1 MADNS
6 KDKAGKSLN
15 ADGQNIEDQ
24 KAEDQK
30 AEDQKVED
38 QKFEEQKTEVQK
50 EFKGFFQSLREYLP
64 QLLSIRRD
72 TDKELTAATIRE
84 GISIK
89 GQTAWILVFS
99 ILIASIGLN
108 VSSTAV
114 VIGAMLISPLMGP
127 ILGIGFSIGVND
139 VDTLKA
145 SVINFGAMVFL
156 SLLTSFLFFSI
167 PIFKEA
173 TPEILARTKPDVR
186 DVLIAISGGLALII
200 AISRPRPQFNTVA
213 GVAIATALMP
223 PLCTAGFGL
232 ATGQFNYFGGAMFL
246 FTINCIFIALAA
258 FAIIKYLKFPML
270 KYINQAKRKRISRIA
285 SLIAFVI
292 LGFSIYLFYQ
302 LYLIND
308 YTTRAEIFIKKIKAE
323 GVNII
328 GDSSESI
335 DYKADEIKL
344 YVFGNNYDNRDKER
358 WRLMMT
364 DLGLKDTKLTILQS
378 QDDSGVREDIDEIKE
393 MYMESNKLLITRD
406 ESLKEKD
413 LRINELEKNL
423 RRYYDNEVLFDRVV
437 KEIKINYS
445 GLKQVSFA
453 REYVSDFEK
462 IDTTNVITVKWK
474 ATVNKRQRNAQEKML
489 KEWMQVRL
497 KLKNIEVRELP

>member
-1 MADNS
+1 MEENK
-6 KDKAGKSLN
+6 KD
-15 ADGQNIEDQ
+15 QVEED
-24 KAEDQK
+24 K
-30 AEDQKVED
+30 
-38 QKFEEQKTEVQK
+38 KFKEQKEDVQK
-50 EFKGFFQSLREYLP
+50 EFKGFFQSLKEYIP

-72 TDKELTAATIRE
+72 TDKEATAKTIRE
-84 GISIK
+84 GVSIK

-139 VDTLKA
+139 VDTLKS
-145 SVINFGAMVFL
+145 SVINFGAMVVL

-186 DVLIAISGGLALII
+186 DVLIAMSGGLALII
-200 AISRPRPQFNTVA
+200 AISRNKPQFNTVA

-246 FTINCIFIALAA
+246 FTINCIYIALAA
-258 FAIIKYLKFPML
+258 FVITKYLKFPML

-292 LGFSIYLFYQ
+292 LAFSIYLFYQ
-302 LYLIND
+302 LYVLND
-308 YTTRAEIFIKKIKAE
+308 YTIKAEKFITNLKEE

-328 GDSSESI
+328 GDNKESI
-335 DYKADEIKL
+335 NFKEQEIKL
-344 YVFGNNYDNRDKER
+344 YVFGSDYSPRDKER
-358 WRLMMT
+358 WEEQIQE
-364 DLGLKDTKLTILQS
+364 LGLKNTKLTILKS
-378 QDDSGVREDIDEIKE
+378 QDDSGIREDIDKIKE
-393 MYMESNKLLITRD
+393 LYINSHQMLSSRD
-406 ESLKEKD
+406 ETIKEKD
-413 LRINELEKNL
+413 LRINELEKDL
-423 RRYYDNEVLFDRVV
+423 RRYYTNEVHFDRII
-437 KEIKINYS
+437 KEIQINYADLEQI
-445 GLKQVSFA
+445 GYY
-453 REYVSDFEK
+453 REYITNFEK
-462 IDTTNVITVKWK
+462 MDTLNIISVRWK
-474 ATVNKRQRNAQEKML
+474 KKVSNRQKKQQEEKLQQWLQTRLNIKNLEIRQL
-489 KEWMQVRL
+489 K
-497 KLKNIEVRELP
+497 

>member
-1 MADNS
+1 MEENK
-6 KDKAGKSLN
+6 KD
-15 ADGQNIEDQ
+15 QIEDQ
-24 KAEDQK
+24 KFQ
-30 AEDQKVED
+30 
-38 QKFEEQKTEVQK
+38 EQKEDVQK
-50 EFKGFFQSLREYLP
+50 EFKGFFQSLKEYIP

-72 TDKELTAATIRE
+72 TDKEATAKTIRD
-84 GISIK
+84 GVSIK

-156 SLLTSFLFFSI
+156 SLLTSFIFFSI

-186 DVLIAISGGLALII
+186 DVLIAMSGGLALII
-200 AISRPRPQFNTVA
+200 AISRNKPQFNTVA

-246 FTINCIFIALAA
+246 FTINCIYIALAA
-258 FAIIKYLKFPML
+258 FVITKYLKFPML
-270 KYINQAKRKRISRIA
+270 KYINQAKRKRISQIA

-292 LGFSIYLFYQ
+292 LAFSIYLFYQ
-302 LYLIND
+302 LYVLND
-308 YTTRAEIFIKKIKAE
+308 YTIKAERFIANLKEE

-328 GDSSESI
+328 GDSKESI
-335 DYKADEIKL
+335 DFQGKEIKL
-344 YVFGNNYDNRDKER
+344 YVFGSDYSVKEKER
-358 WRLMMT
+358 WEEQISE
-364 DLGLKDTKLTILQS
+364 LGLKNTKLTILKS
-378 QDDSGVREDIDEIKE
+378 QDDSGIREDIDKIKE
-393 MYMESNKLLITRD
+393 LYINSHQMLSSRD
-406 ESLKEKD
+406 ETIKEKD
-413 LRINELEKNL
+413 LRISELEKDL
-423 RRYYDNEVLFDRVV
+423 RRYYANEVHFDRII
-437 KEIKINYS
+437 KEIQINYADLQEIGYS
-445 GLKQVSFA
+445 
-453 REYVSDFEK
+453 REYVSNFEK
-462 IDTTNVITVKWK
+462 MDTLNVITVRWK
-474 ATVNKRQRNAQEKML
+474 NKVSNRQKKQQE
-489 KEWMQVRL
+489 E
-497 KLKNIEVRELP
+497 KLKAWLQTRLGIKNLEIRQK

>member
-1 MADNS
+1 MEENK
-6 KDKAGKSLN
+6 KD
-15 ADGQNIEDQ
+15 QVEED
-24 KAEDQK
+24 K
-30 AEDQKVED
+30 
-38 QKFEEQKTEVQK
+38 KFQEHKDEVQK
-50 EFKGFFQSLREYLP
+50 EFKGFFQSLKEYIP

-72 TDKELTAATIRE
+72 TDKEATAKTIRE
-84 GISIK
+84 GVSIK

-173 TPEILARTKPDVR
+173 TPEILNRTKPDVR

-200 AISRPRPQFNTVA
+200 AISRNKPQFNTVA

-258 FAIIKYLKFPML
+258 FVITKYLKFPML

-292 LGFSIYLFYQ
+292 LSFSIYLFYQ
-302 LYLIND
+302 LYVLND
-308 YTTRAEIFIKKIKAE
+308 YTIRAEKFIKNLKQE

-328 GDSSESI
+328 GDSKESI
-335 DYKADEIKL
+335 DFKEKEIKL
-344 YVFGNNYDNRDKER
+344 YVFGSDYSARDMKR
-358 WRLMMT
+358 WEEQIQE
-364 DLGLKDTKLTILQS
+364 LGLKNTKLTVLKS
-378 QDDSGVREDIDEIKE
+378 QDDTGIREDIDKIKE
-393 MYMESNKLLITRD
+393 LYINSHQMLSSREETI
-406 ESLKEKD
+406 KEKD
-413 LRINELEKNL
+413 LRINELEKDL
-423 RRYYDNEVLFDRVV
+423 RQYYASEVHFDRII
-437 KEIKINYS
+437 KEIQINYADLEEIGYS
-445 GLKQVSFA
+445 REFVSN
-453 REYVSDFEK
+453 FEK
-462 IDTTNVITVKWK
+462 MDTLNVVSVRWK
-474 ATVNKRQRNAQEKML
+474 NKVNNRQRKQQEERLQKWLQTRLNIKNLEIRQL
-489 KEWMQVRL
+489 K
-497 KLKNIEVRELP
+497 

>member
-1 MADNS
+1 MGDIK
-6 KDKAGKSLN
+6 KDQVDHDQEFK
-15 ADGQNIEDQ
+15 DQ
-24 KAEDQK
+24 KAD
-30 AEDQKVED
+30 
-38 QKFEEQKTEVQK
+38 VQK
-50 EFKGFFQSLREYLP
+50 DFKGFFQSLKEYLP
-64 QLLSIRRD
+64 LLLNIKKG
-72 TDKELTAATIRE
+72 TDKEATAATIRE

-89 GQTAWILVFS
+89 GHTAWILVFS

-108 VSSTAV
+108 TSSTAV

-145 SVINFGAMVFL
+145 SVINFGSMVFL

-167 PIFKEA
+167 PIFSEA

-186 DVLIAISGGLALII
+186 DVLIAITGGLALII
-200 AISRPRPQFNTVA
+200 AISRPKAQFNTVA

-232 ATGQFNYFGGAMFL
+232 ATGQFKYFGGAMFL
-246 FTINCIFIALAA
+246 FTINSIFIALAS
-258 FAIIKYLKFPML
+258 FSIVKYLKFPML
-270 KYINQAKRKRISRIA
+270 KYINQAKRKRISRVA
-285 SLIAFVI
+285 SLVAFVI
-292 LGFSIYLFYQ
+292 LSFSIYLFYE
-302 LYLIND
+302 LYLLND
-308 YTTRAEIFIKKIKAE
+308 YTTRAEIFIKKIKDE

-335 DYKADEIKL
+335 DYKEKEIKL
-344 YVFGNNYDNRDKER
+344 YVFGNNYDNRDKGR
-358 WRLMMT
+358 WEVLMEE
-364 DLGLKDTKLTILQS
+364 LGLKNTKLTILQS
-378 QDDSGVREDIDEIKE
+378 QDDSGIRQDIDQMKE
-393 MYMESNKLLITRD
+393 LYMESNKLLITRE

-423 RRYYDNEVLFDRVV
+423 RRYYDNEVLFDRVI
-437 KEIKINYS
+437 KEIKINYND
-445 GLKQVSFA
+445 LKSVSYA

-462 IDTTNVITVKWK
+462 IDTSNVITVQWK
-474 ATVNKRQRNAQEKML
+474 AMVNKRQRKIQETKL

-497 KLKNIEVRELP
+497 KLKNIEVRELR

>member
-1 MADNS
+1 MEENK
-6 KDKAGKSLN
+6 KD
-15 ADGQNIEDQ
+15 QVEED
-24 KAEDQK
+24 K
-30 AEDQKVED
+30 
-38 QKFEEQKTEVQK
+38 KFKEQKEDVQK
-50 EFKGFFQSLREYLP
+50 EFKGFFQSLKEYIP

-72 TDKELTAATIRE
+72 TDKEATAKTIRE
-84 GISIK
+84 GVSIK

-139 VDTLKA
+139 VDTLKS
-145 SVINFGAMVFL
+145 SVINFGAMVVL

-186 DVLIAISGGLALII
+186 DVLIAMSGGLALII
-200 AISRPRPQFNTVA
+200 AISRNKPQFNTVA

-246 FTINCIFIALAA
+246 FTINCIYIALAA
-258 FAIIKYLKFPML
+258 FVITKYLKFPML

-292 LGFSIYLFYQ
+292 LAFSIYLFYQ
-302 LYLIND
+302 LYVLND
-308 YTTRAEIFIKKIKAE
+308 YTIKAEKFITNLKEE

-328 GDSSESI
+328 GDNKESI
-335 DYKADEIKL
+335 NFKEQEIKL
-344 YVFGNNYDNRDKER
+344 YVFGSDYSPRDKER
-358 WRLMMT
+358 WEEQIQE
-364 DLGLKDTKLTILQS
+364 LGLKNTKLTILKS
-378 QDDSGVREDIDEIKE
+378 QDDSGIREDIDKIKE
-393 MYMESNKLLITRD
+393 LYINSHQMLSSRD
-406 ESLKEKD
+406 ETIKEKD
-413 LRINELEKNL
+413 LRINELEKDL
-423 RRYYDNEVLFDRVV
+423 RRYYTNEVHFDRMI
-437 KEIKINYS
+437 KEIQINYADLEQI
-445 GLKQVSFA
+445 GYY
-453 REYVSDFEK
+453 REYITNFEK
-462 IDTTNVITVKWK
+462 MDTLNIISVRWK
-474 ATVNKRQRNAQEKML
+474 KKVSNRQKKQQEEKLQQWLQTRLNIKNLEIRQL
-489 KEWMQVRL
+489 K
-497 KLKNIEVRELP
+497 

>member
-1 MADNS
+1 MEELNKDQIDN
-6 KDKAGKSLN
+6 DKKF
-15 ADGQNIEDQ
+15 EDQ
-24 KAEDQK
+24 KAE
-30 AEDQKVED
+30 
-38 QKFEEQKTEVQK
+38 VQK
-50 EFKGFFQSLREYLP
+50 EFEGFFLSLKEYVP
-64 QLLSIRRD
+64 QLLSIRKG
-72 TDKELTAATIRE
+72 TDKEATAEKIRE
-84 GISIK
+84 GVSIK
-89 GQTAWILVFS
+89 GHTAWILVFS
-99 ILIASIGLN
+99 IFIASIGLN

-139 VDTLKA
+139 VDTLK
-145 SVINFGAMVFL
+145 SSLINFGAMVFL

-167 PIFKEA
+167 PIFNEA

-200 AISRPRPQFNTVA
+200 AISRPKSQFNTIA

-258 FAIIKYLKFPML
+258 FGIIRYLKFPMR
-270 KYINQAKRKRISRIA
+270 KYINEAKRRNISRVA
-285 SLIAFVI
+285 SLIAIII

-302 LYLIND
+302 LYLLND
-308 YTTRAEIFIKKIKAE
+308 YTTRAEKFIKNIKEE

-328 GDSSESI
+328 GNTSESI
-335 DYKADEIKL
+335 DYQGKEIKL
-344 YVFGNNYDNRDKER
+344 YLFGSKYNKRDIER
-358 WRLMMT
+358 WESQM
-364 DLGLKDTKLTILQS
+364 DEFGLKNTKLTILQS
-378 QDDSGVREDIDEIKE
+378 QDDSVIRQDIDRIKE
-393 MYMESNKLLITRD
+393 MYMESNKMLISRD

-413 LRINELEKNL
+413 QRISELENTL

-437 KEIKINYS
+437 KEIGINYTD
-445 GLKQVSFA
+445 LKKVSFA

-462 IDTTNVITVKWK
+462 IDTTNVISVTWK
-474 ATVNKRQRNAQEKML
+474 DSINKSQRKIQEEKL
-489 KEWMQVRL
+489 KAWMETRL
-497 KLKNIEVRELP
+497 KVKNIEVREVP

>member
-1 MADNS
+1 MDESN
-6 KDKAGKSLN
+6 KDKVDENQK
-15 ADGQNIEDQ
+15 IED
-24 KAEDQK
+24 KK
-30 AEDQKVED
+30 VEDQKVED
-38 QKFEEQKTEVQK
+38 QKLKDQKEEVHK
-50 EFKGFFQSLREYLP
+50 EFKGFFQSFREYLP
-64 QLLSIRRD
+64 QLLSIRTG

-89 GQTAWILVFS
+89 GHTAWILVFS

-127 ILGIGFSIGVND
+127 ILGIGYAIGVND
-139 VDTLKA
+139 VDTLKG
-145 SVINFGAMVFL
+145 SVINFGSMVVL
-156 SLLTSFLFFSI
+156 SILTSFLFFSI

-200 AISRPRPQFNTVA
+200 AISRPKSQFNTVA

-258 FAIIKYLKFPML
+258 FTIIKYLKFPML

-292 LGFSIYLFYQ
+292 LSFSIYLFYE
-302 LYLIND
+302 LYLLND
-308 YTTRAEIFIKKIKAE
+308 YTTRAEIFIKQIKDE

-328 GDSSESI
+328 GDNSDSI
-335 DYKADEIKL
+335 DYKENEIKL
-344 YVFGNNYDNRDKER
+344 YVFGNTYGNKDKER
-358 WRLMMT
+358 WKLMME
-364 DLGLKDTKLTILQS
+364 DLGLKDAKLTILQS
-378 QDDSGVREDIDEIKE
+378 QDDSGVREDIDEIKQ

-413 LRINELEKNL
+413 IRISELEKNL

-453 REYVSDFEK
+453 RELVSDFEK
-462 IDTTNVITVKWK
+462 IDTSNVITVKWK
-474 ATVNKRQRNAQEKML
+474 ALVNKRQRRSQEKKL

-497 KLKNIEVRELP
+497 KLNNIEVRELP